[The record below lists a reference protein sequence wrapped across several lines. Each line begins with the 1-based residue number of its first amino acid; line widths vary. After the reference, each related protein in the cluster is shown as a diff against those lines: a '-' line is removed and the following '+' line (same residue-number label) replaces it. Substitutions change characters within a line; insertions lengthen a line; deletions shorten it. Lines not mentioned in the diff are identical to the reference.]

1 VTVLCHRQMDNY
13 KEFEQEVEKALRHV
27 HDPDY
32 QPGEALCAAVGC
44 DFTNGMP
51 AVRAAVFRAIE
62 TLKPPP
68 DTPPTASTKQVYDLL
83 YNRFVLGLTQ
93 EETAYQL
100 KVSRRTVNRLQH
112 RAAHALAGALWR
124 HGQPEGPFAKGL
136 AQGSDEPPKE
146 ETPVDTRISDWHSQ
160 VQRELDSLQAKAPN
174 SMCDVGEAINSVLG
188 LVDPLASELGIRVE
202 VRSVQPGLVAAIHP
216 VLLHQVLLSA
226 LRRFAPYVSDGQVGI
241 YARLEDG
248 NARITLTGATAEGS
262 GLSEKSFAGGIPISK
277 DTSIEARVDGTQAFV
292 WISVP
297 SMGKVTVLVVDD
309 NEDMARFFRDCT
321 IGTRYHIA
329 HITQGGALFEAV
341 EASAPDV
348 VVLDVMLPD
357 IDGWRLLMRLHEDP
371 ATRSIPVIIC
381 SVVQEEDLARSLGA
395 AGYLPKPVRPR
406 EFIQALDQVLP
417 LVPAAALKSPASN
430 AEAC

>member
-1 VTVLCHRQMDNY
+1 LCHLEMDSY
-13 KEFEQEVEKALRHV
+13 KEFEQEFQEVLRHL

-32 QPGEALCAAVGC
+32 QPREALCAAIGC
-44 DFTNGMP
+44 DFANGMP

-68 DTPPTASTKQVYDLL
+68 DTPLAASTKQVYDLL

-93 EETAYQL
+93 EETAYRL

-124 HGQPEGPFAKGL
+124 RSQTLGQVAKGYPGDDDEL
-136 AQGSDEPPKE
+136 PPEEPPTD
-146 ETPVDTRISDWHSQ
+146 TPIPDWHSQ
-160 VQRELDSLQAKAPN
+160 VQRELDSLQAKAPDAW
-174 SMCDVGEAINSVLG
+174 CDVEEAISSVLG
-188 LVDPLASELGIRVE
+188 FVSPLASELGIRVE

-216 VLLHQVLLSA
+216 VLLHQVLLST
-226 LRRFAPYVSDGQVGI
+226 LRRFAPYVSDGQVAV

-248 NARITLTGATAEGS
+248 NTRITLTGATAEGS
-262 GLSEKSFAGGIPISK
+262 GLSKKSFAGGIPISK

-292 WISVP
+292 WVSVP
-297 SMGKVTVLVVDD
+297 SIGKVTVLVVDD

-321 IGTRYHIA
+321 IGTSYHIV
-329 HITQGGALFEAV
+329 HIARGDALFETVTAT
-341 EASAPDV
+341 APDII
-348 VVLDVMLPD
+348 VLDVMLPD

-381 SVVQEEDLARSLGA
+381 SVVQEKDLALSLGA
-395 AGYLPKPVRPR
+395 ARYLPKPVRPR

-417 LVPAAALKSPASN
+417 LVPAVAS
-430 AEAC
+430 

>member
-1 VTVLCHRQMDNY
+1 MDSY
-13 KEFEQEVEKALRHV
+13 KEFEQEVEEALRHL

-32 QPGEALCAAVGC
+32 QPREALCAAIGC
-44 DFTNGMP
+44 DFANGMP

-62 TLKPPP
+62 ILKPPLG
-68 DTPPTASTKQVYDLL
+68 TPPTASTRQAYDLL

-93 EETAYQL
+93 EETAYRL

-124 HGQPEGPFAKGL
+124 RSQTLEQVPRGYPEGDDGL
-136 AQGSDEPPKE
+136 SPGEPPADMSI
-146 ETPVDTRISDWHSQ
+146 PDWYSQ
-160 VQRELDSLQAKAPN
+160 VQRELDSLQAKAPDAW
-174 SMCDVGEAINSVLG
+174 CDVEEAIDSVLG
-188 LVDPLASELGIRVE
+188 FVSPLASELGIRLE
-202 VRSVQPGLVAAIHP
+202 VRSVQPGLTAAIHP
-216 VLLHQVLLSA
+216 VLLHQVLLST
-226 LRRFAPYVSDGQVGI
+226 LRRFAPYVSDGQVGV

-248 NARITLTGATAEGS
+248 NTRITLTGATAEGS

-297 SMGKVTVLVVDD
+297 SIGKITVLVVDD

-321 IGTRYHIA
+321 LGTSYHIV
-329 HITQGGALFEAV
+329 HITQGCVLFETI
-341 EASAPDV
+341 EATAPDII
-348 VVLDVMLPD
+348 VLDVMLPD

-381 SVVQEEDLARSLGA
+381 SVVQEEGLALSLGA
-395 AGYLPKPVRPR
+395 ARYLPKPVRPR

-417 LVPAAALKSPASN
+417 LVPAAALRSPESN
-430 AEAC
+430 TEAC